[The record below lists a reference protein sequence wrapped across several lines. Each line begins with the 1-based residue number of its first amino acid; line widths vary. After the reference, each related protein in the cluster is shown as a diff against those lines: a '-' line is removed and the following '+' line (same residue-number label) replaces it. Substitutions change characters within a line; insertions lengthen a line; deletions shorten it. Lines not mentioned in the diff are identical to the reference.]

1 MGFVVRSE
9 AMECRDEI
17 GKVVRL
23 FGSDIVWRMDMTF
36 CLTEWWI

>member
-23 FGSDIVWRMDMTF
+23 FGSGIVWRMDMTF